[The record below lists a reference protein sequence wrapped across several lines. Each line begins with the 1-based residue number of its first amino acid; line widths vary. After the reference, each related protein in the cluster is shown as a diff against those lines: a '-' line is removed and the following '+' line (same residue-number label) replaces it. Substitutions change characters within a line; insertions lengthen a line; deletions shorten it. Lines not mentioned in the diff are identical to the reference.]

1 MVVTRPRAVTE
12 ISVVLLLDAVILA
25 FPGISYVVM
34 LFVNTG
40 YPPTLFCVAGA
51 LLLPSLAL
59 AIIAIQFFRLKTW
72 TYPIARGMIGKGWHS
87 GPGSMFGFREKI
99 KSAAV
104 RQAFDL
110 PPIAE
115 DTPRSKVETRH

>member
-1 MVVTRPRAVTE
+1 MIVTRPRAITE
-12 ISVVLLLDAVILA
+12 ISVVLLLDALIVA

-40 YPPTLFCVAGA
+40 YPPTLFCVAGT
-51 LLLPSLAL
+51 LLLPSVAL
-59 AIIAIQFFRLKTW
+59 AIVAIQFFRLKTW
-72 TYPIARGMIGKGWHS
+72 TYPIVRGMIGKGWHS

-104 RQAFDL
+104 RQAFGL
-110 PPIAE
+110 PAIPA
-115 DTPRSKVETRH
+115 DDAPPAA